1 MNQYV
6 TGSAIKALREDRGL
20 TQDRLADRLGVSGK
34 AVSRWETGRG
44 YPDITLLE
52 PLAEALGV
60 SVIELLAGEA
70 VTNRNRAGNLSR
82 SRLYVCPICGN
93 VVHSAGSAV
102 VSCCGV
108 VLPPLEAEEPDG
120 SHAILAEP
128 VEDEDPDDGHALRR
142 EAVEDEWL
150 VSLDHPM
157 TKEHYISFLAWVS
170 TDRLELV
177 KLYPE
182 GPAAARLRC
191 RGMGRLYAYCS
202 RHGLFS
208 IKI

>member
-6 TGSAIKALREDRGL
+6 TGGAVRDFRERRGL
-20 TQDRLADRLGVSGK
+20 TQAQLADRLGVSDK

-52 PLAEALGV
+52 PLAESLGV
-60 SVIELLAGEA
+60 SVIELLAGAA

-82 SRLYVCPICGN
+82 SRLYVCPVCGN
-93 VVHSAGSAV
+93 VIHSAGGAV

-108 VLPPLEAEEPDG
+108 TLPPLEAEEADG
-120 SHAILAEP
+120 AHT
-128 VEDEDPDDGHALRR
+128 LRR

-177 KLYPE
+177 RLYPE
-182 GPAAARLRC
+182 GPTAARLLC

-208 IKI
+208 VKI

>member
-6 TGSAIKALREDRGL
+6 TGAVIKSLRERRSL
-20 TQDRLADRLGVSGK
+20 TQAQLADRLGVGDK

-44 YPDITLLE
+44 FPDITLLE
-52 PLAEALGV
+52 PLAGALGV

-70 VTNRNRAGNLSR
+70 VSNRNRAGNLSR

-93 VVHSAGSAV
+93 VLHSAGGAV

-108 VLPPLEAEEPDG
+108 VLPPLET
-120 SHAILAEP
+120 
-128 VEDEDPDDGHALRR
+128 EDPDDGHALRR

>member
-128 VEDEDPDDGHALRR
+128 VEDE
-142 EAVEDEWL
+142 WF
-150 VSLDHPM
+150 VSIGHPM

-177 KLYPE
+177 RLYPE
-182 GPAAARLRC
+182 GPAAARLGC
-191 RGMGRLYAYCS
+191 RGMGRLYAYCN

>member
-6 TGSAIKALREDRGL
+6 TGAVIKSLRERRSL
-20 TQDRLADRLGVSGK
+20 TQAQLADRLGVGDK

-44 YPDITLLE
+44 FPDITLLE
-52 PLAEALGV
+52 PLAGALGV

-70 VTNRNRAGNLSR
+70 VSNRNRAGNLSR

-93 VVHSAGSAV
+93 VLHSAGGAV

-108 VLPPLEAEEPDG
+108 VLPPLEA
-120 SHAILAEP
+120 
-128 VEDEDPDDGHALRR
+128 EDPDDGHALRR

>member
-1 MNQYV
+1 MDQYV
-6 TGSAIKALREDRGL
+6 TGGAIKLLRERRSL
-20 TQDRLADRLGVSGK
+20 TQAQLADRLGVGDK

-52 PLAEALGV
+52 PLAKALGV

-70 VTNRNRAGNLSR
+70 VTNRNRAGNFAR
-82 SRLYVCPICGN
+82 SRLYVCPVCGN
-93 VVHSAGSAV
+93 VLHSAGGAV

-108 VLPPLEAEEPDG
+108 VLPPLEAEEAAG
-120 SHAILAEP
+120 EHA
-128 VEDEDPDDGHALRR
+128 VRR
-142 EAVEDEWL
+142 ESAEDEWL
-150 VSLDHPM
+150 ISLDHPM
-157 TKEHYISFLAWVS
+157 TKTHFISFLAWVS

-191 RGMGRLYAYCS
+191 RGMGRLYAYCA

-208 IKI
+208 VKT

>member
-34 AVSRWETGRG
+34 AVSRWETGPG

-128 VEDEDPDDGHALRR
+128 VEDE
-142 EAVEDEWL
+142 WF
-150 VSLDHPM
+150 VSIGHPM

>member
-93 VVHSAGSAV
+93 VVNSAGSAV

-128 VEDEDPDDGHALRR
+128 VD
-142 EAVEDEWL
+142 DEWF
-150 VSLDHPM
+150 VSIGHPM

>member
-6 TGSAIKALREDRGL
+6 TGAVIKSLRERRSL
-20 TQDRLADRLGVSGK
+20 TQAQLADRLGVGDK

-44 YPDITLLE
+44 FPDITLLE
-52 PLAEALGV
+52 PLAGALGV

-70 VTNRNRAGNLSR
+70 VSNRNRAGNLSR
-82 SRLYVCPICGN
+82 SRLYVCPVCGN

-128 VEDEDPDDGHALRR
+128 VEDE
-142 EAVEDEWL
+142 WF
-150 VSLDHPM
+150 VSIGHPM

-177 KLYPE
+177 RLYPE
-182 GPAAARLRC
+182 GPAAARLGC
-191 RGMGRLYAYCS
+191 RGMGRLYAYCN

>member
-20 TQDRLADRLGVSGK
+20 TQDRLADRLGGSGK

-82 SRLYVCPICGN
+82 SRLYVCPVCGN

-128 VEDEDPDDGHALRR
+128 VEDE
-142 EAVEDEWL
+142 WF
-150 VSLDHPM
+150 VSIGHPM

>member
-20 TQDRLADRLGVSGK
+20 TQDRLADRLRVSGK

-82 SRLYVCPICGN
+82 SRLYVCPVCGN

-128 VEDEDPDDGHALRR
+128 VEDE
-142 EAVEDEWL
+142 WF
-150 VSLDHPM
+150 VSIGHPM

>member
-6 TGSAIKALREDRGL
+6 TGAVIKSLRERRSL
-20 TQDRLADRLGVSGK
+20 TQAQLADRLGVGDK

-44 YPDITLLE
+44 FPDITLLE
-52 PLAEALGV
+52 PLAGALGV

-70 VTNRNRAGNLSR
+70 VSNRNRAGNLSR
-82 SRLYVCPICGN
+82 SRLYVCPVCGN

-128 VEDEDPDDGHALRR
+128 VEDE
-142 EAVEDEWL
+142 WF
-150 VSLDHPM
+150 VSIGHPM

>member
-120 SHAILAEP
+120 SLAILAEP
-128 VEDEDPDDGHALRR
+128 VEDE
-142 EAVEDEWL
+142 WF
-150 VSLDHPM
+150 VSIGHPM

>member
-82 SRLYVCPICGN
+82 SRLYVCPVCGN

-128 VEDEDPDDGHALRR
+128 VEDE
-142 EAVEDEWL
+142 WF
-150 VSLDHPM
+150 VSIGHPM

-191 RGMGRLYAYCS
+191 RGMGRLYAYCN

>member
-1 MNQYV
+1 MDQYV
-6 TGSAIKALREDRGL
+6 TGGVIKALRERRSL
-20 TQDRLADRLGVSGK
+20 TQEQLAGRLGVSGK

-52 PLAEALGV
+52 PLAGALGV

-93 VVHSAGSAV
+93 VVHSAGDAV

-120 SHAILAEP
+120 DHAI
-128 VEDEDPDDGHALRR
+128 RR
-142 EAVEDEWL
+142 EVAEDEWL
-150 VSLDHPM
+150 VTVDHPM
-157 TKEHYISFLAWVS
+157 TKEHYISFLAWIS
-170 TDRLELV
+170 TDRLELAR
-177 KLYPE
+177 LYPE

-191 RGMGRLYAYCS
+191 RGMGRLYACCN

-208 IKI
+208 VKI

>member
-1 MNQYV
+1 MDQYV
-6 TGSAIKALREDRGL
+6 TGGAIKAIRERRSL
-20 TQDRLADRLGVSGK
+20 TQVQLADRLGVSDK

-52 PLAEALGV
+52 PLAGALGV

-70 VTNRNRAGNLSR
+70 VMNRNQAGNLAR
-82 SRLYVCPICGN
+82 SRLYVCPVCGN

-108 VLPPLEAEEPDG
+108 VLPPLEAEKPDED
-120 SHAILAEP
+120 HAICREP
-128 VEDEDPDDGHALRR
+128 VEDE
-142 EAVEDEWL
+142 WF

-157 TKEHYISFLAWVS
+157 TKEHYISFLVWVS

-191 RGMGRLYAYCS
+191 AGTGQLWAYCS
-202 RHGLFS
+202 RHGLFFV
-208 IKI
+208 KT

>member
-20 TQDRLADRLGVSGK
+20 TQDRLADRLRVSGK

-93 VVHSAGSAV
+93 VVHRDRKSV
-102 VSCCGV
+102 V
-108 VLPPLEAEEPDG
+108 
-120 SHAILAEP
+120 
-128 VEDEDPDDGHALRR
+128 
-142 EAVEDEWL
+142 
-150 VSLDHPM
+150 
-157 TKEHYISFLAWVS
+157 
-170 TDRLELV
+170 
-177 KLYPE
+177 
-182 GPAAARLRC
+182 
-191 RGMGRLYAYCS
+191 
-202 RHGLFS
+202 
-208 IKI
+208 

>member
-6 TGSAIKALREDRGL
+6 TGAVIKSLRERRSL
-20 TQDRLADRLGVSGK
+20 TQAQLADRLGVGGK

-44 YPDITLLE
+44 FPDITLME
-52 PLAEALGV
+52 PLAGALGV

-70 VTNRNRAGNLSR
+70 VSNRNRAGNLSR

-93 VVHSAGSAV
+93 VLHSAGGAV

-108 VLPPLEAEEPDG
+108 VLPPLEA
-120 SHAILAEP
+120 
-128 VEDEDPDDGHALRR
+128 EDPDDGHALRR

>member
-6 TGSAIKALREDRGL
+6 TGAVIKSLRERRSL
-20 TQDRLADRLGVSGK
+20 TQAQLADRLGVGDK

-44 YPDITLLE
+44 FPDITLLE
-52 PLAEALGV
+52 PLAGALGV

-70 VTNRNRAGNLSR
+70 VSNRNRAGNLSR

-128 VEDEDPDDGHALRR
+128 VEDE
-142 EAVEDEWL
+142 WF
-150 VSLDHPM
+150 VSIGHPM

>member
-52 PLAEALGV
+52 PLASALGV
-60 SVIELLAGEA
+60 SVAELLSGEQI
-70 VTNRNRAGNLSR
+70 TNQNRSANPLRGKF
-82 SRLYVCPICGN
+82 YVCPVCGN
-93 VVHSAGSAV
+93 VVPSAGSAG

-108 VLPPLEAEEPDG
+108 ALPPLEAEEPDG

-128 VEDEDPDDGHALRR
+128 VEDE
-142 EAVEDEWL
+142 WF
-150 VSLDHPM
+150 VSIGHPM

>member
-82 SRLYVCPICGN
+82 SRLYVCPVCGN

-128 VEDEDPDDGHALRR
+128 VEDE
-142 EAVEDEWL
+142 WF
-150 VSLDHPM
+150 VSIGHPM

>member
-20 TQDRLADRLGVSGK
+20 TQDRLADRLRVSGK

-128 VEDEDPDDGHALRR
+128 VEDE
-142 EAVEDEWL
+142 WF
-150 VSLDHPM
+150 VSIGHPM

>member
-52 PLAEALGV
+52 HLAEALGV

-82 SRLYVCPICGN
+82 SRLYVCPVCGN

-128 VEDEDPDDGHALRR
+128 VEDE
-142 EAVEDEWL
+142 WF
-150 VSLDHPM
+150 VSIGHPM

>member
-6 TGSAIKALREDRGL
+6 TGSAIKALREDRV
-20 TQDRLADRLGVSGK
+20 GVSGK

-128 VEDEDPDDGHALRR
+128 VEDE
-142 EAVEDEWL
+142 WF
-150 VSLDHPM
+150 VSIGHPM